1 MTQEEKLK
9 VANKLLDELRG
20 KMDFGALKGVE
31 FVSVLN
37 RQDTLMCAT
46 MRVASGAVLGSD
58 EFIGQEDAKG
68 IRDLAKFRLGIAA
81 QDIKLMAEDLLE
93 ALEGLG

>member
-9 VANKLLDELRG
+9 VANGLLGELRG

-31 FVSVLN
+31 FKLVN
-37 RQDTLMCAT
+37 DEHNTLMCAT